1 MAKMDSKFSMYVL
14 SNGSLDSYPNNTLS
28 KFSTKLPFSLDLP
41 IHLNERWG
49 IAIQGIGLS
58 SKFTSEYSMNS
69 QMPLMI
75 ELIGLTDLSQCED
88 FLNDSIDEECAT
100 PKKGFNQIV
109 NGIINKTY
117 CDPNSTRLF
126 NNDDIIEQLDA
137 WAKLHVRYFY
147 GKISTDETD
156 NESKEKTVGYNFFYN
171 TLKDRE
177 SLDSLI
183 DALNSHSLN
192 VERKCDTN
200 IIFSN
205 KDFDIERIFFI
216 RKDLFDKSNITQN
229 ITYRMD
235 NNEITSDT
243 SENYLF
249 DNYINARNMNTS
261 SLIINNTTYVIFV
274 MNREFKSLNL
284 DFLKFSENYL
294 SIPNVIKI
302 KCDNIRSQIFNNS
315 HSKDIEVIKPTFQ
328 SNMGHYFHEFENPVY
343 VPLLNTTLR
352 DLTFELTDEYND
364 RVKLAEGIATLL
376 QISFKRMPSLIKS
389 FSVRLSPL
397 IKTNDDFIN
406 TFEVILPS
414 TLNFNEN
421 WRVGLKEITFPSSIK
436 SLPNDNN
443 EIFIN
448 VLDDNMQKIPLSNYR
463 CKILNNAF
471 DSNSLIK
478 HLNERT
484 SMLNLLTFSISDD
497 NLFVT
502 SKSNC
507 DIGISYNLA
516 KFFNMK
522 ILNPNASF
530 VKMELLK
537 NTPTKLGN
545 VNWHIFRPAYLMIY
559 SDLVKPTLISSS
571 FANILRI
578 VPVKNAEK
586 DVEYQSTEFKN
597 VEFRELSNNV
607 VNIIKIDVRSHSGEL
622 VQFNSNFLSLH
633 LYFTNNPF

>member
-1 MAKMDSKFSMYVL
+1 MSNMDSKFSMYVL
-14 SNGSLDSYPNNTLS
+14 SNGSSEYYPDNTLS

-41 IHLNERWG
+41 THLNERWG

-75 ELIGLTDLSQCED
+75 ELIGLEDLTQCEN
-88 FLNDSIDEECAT
+88 LNFTVDQDCLT
-100 PKKGFNQIV
+100 VKKEFNQIV
-109 NGIINKTY
+109 SKIMHKTY
-117 CDPNSTRLF
+117 SDIDSTRF
-126 NNDDIIEQLDA
+126 YNNDDIVEQLDT
-137 WAKLHVRYFY
+137 WAKLNIRYFY
-147 GKISTDETD
+147 GKVTIDDTYDT
-156 NESKEKTVGYNFFYN
+156 SKQITVGYNFFYN
-171 TLKDRE
+171 TLKDKE
-177 SLDSLI
+177 SLEELI
-183 DALNSHSLN
+183 KGLNSHSLN

-216 RKDLFDKSNITQN
+216 RKDLFDKSKITQN
-229 ITYRMD
+229 IKYKTN
-235 NNEITSDT
+235 NNEISSDP

-261 SLIINNTTYVIFV
+261 SLTINNTTYILFV
-274 MNREFKSLNL
+274 MNKEFRSLNL
-284 DFLKFSENYL
+284 DFEKFSENYL

-315 HSKDIEVIKPTFQ
+315 HSKDIEIIKPKFQ
-328 SNMGHYFHEFENPVY
+328 FNMGHYFHEFENPLY

-364 RVKLAEGIATLL
+364 RVNLSEGIATLL
-376 QISFKRMPSLIKS
+376 QISFKRMPSLVKS
-389 FSVRLSPL
+389 FSVRLSPI
-397 IKTNDDFIN
+397 IKTTSDFIN
-406 TFEVILPS
+406 TFEIILPS

-436 SLPNDNN
+436 SLPNDKN

-448 VLDDNMQKIPLSNYR
+448 LLDDNMQKIPLATYR
-463 CKILNNAF
+463 SSILNNAF
-471 DSNSLIK
+471 DSESLIK

-484 SMLNLLTFSISDD
+484 SMFNLLNFSMNDD

-522 ILNPNASF
+522 IPNPNSKF

-537 NTPTKLGN
+537 DTPTKIGK
-545 VNWHIFRPAYLMIY
+545 VDWYIFRPAYLMIY

-571 FANILRI
+571 YANILRI
-578 VPVKNAEK
+578 VPVKSVEK
-586 DVEYQSTEFKN
+586 DIEYQSTEFKN

-607 VNIIKIDVRSHSGEL
+607 VNIIKVDIRSHSGEL
-622 VQFNSNFLSLH
+622 VQFNSNFISLH